1 LGASTFVI
9 GALLVAWL
17 AIDRLVFMHPLAD
30 RPALLLSSLLVVLGT
45 QLFALGLLGEL
56 IIFTHARDIKD
67 YQIDEVVRYP
77 EAVIPDN
84 GAALAR
90 TEKADARRSHAA

>member
-1 LGASTFVI
+1 
-9 GALLVAWL
+9 
-17 AIDRLVFMHPLAD
+17 
-30 RPALLLSSLLVVLGT
+30 VVLGM

-77 EAVIPDN
+77 EAVIPDD
-84 GAALAR
+84 GAASACA
-90 TEKADARRSHAA
+90 EKADATHSHVA